1 MSLNVALDA
10 PEGGSPA
17 QVSLQVTMLDTD
29 ARPKG
34 GRAGDSKDGG
44 RTVRCH
50 VLVADAEGLSD
61 ENGRDPSAFVAAK
74 TMREAAARLPS
85 RAATRAVPRT
95 RDPTWNEI
103 VTVEVAENELDREKV
118 LLAVV
123 NHDTNKLMGKVSIP
137 LKGVAVGRHYN
148 MKLTLGGG
156 ASLCVSVIIPAAP
169 ARELAR
175 VRGDSDALKL
185 EASITGVHALDERD
199 DGYAGPVVAV
209 WRMARDGKAALAAGE
224 TAHALWTTVDGGRED
239 AIVKAMAQIT
249 SEAGTDASPTL
260 QVRPWRA
267 LRSSLRFAATRR
279 VLPRQR
285 IHPIN

>member
-34 GRAGDSKDGG
+34 GARGGTRRMEGG
-44 RTVRCH
+44 RC
-50 VLVADAEGLSD
+50 DATSWSPTRRGLSD

-209 WRMARDGKAALAAGE
+209 WRMARTGKPRSRRGRRRTRCGRRSTGE
-224 TAHALWTTVDGGRED
+224 ERT
-239 AIVKAMAQIT
+239 
-249 SEAGTDASPTL
+249 
-260 QVRPWRA
+260 
-267 LRSSLRFAATRR
+267 RS
-279 VLPRQR
+279 
-285 IHPIN
+285 

>member
-1 MSLNVALDA
+1 MSSARNEDVLIGEGFVDFFGTTVERLQRGEAVSLNVALDA

-156 ASLCVSVIIPAAP
+156 ASRRHL
-169 ARELAR
+169 
-175 VRGDSDALKL
+175 
-185 EASITGVHALDERD
+185 
-199 DGYAGPVVAV
+199 
-209 WRMARDGKAALAAGE
+209 
-224 TAHALWTTVDGGRED
+224 
-239 AIVKAMAQIT
+239 
-249 SEAGTDASPTL
+249 
-260 QVRPWRA
+260 PWR
-267 LRSSLRFAATRR
+267 
-279 VLPRQR
+279 V
-285 IHPIN
+285 